1 MARKIEKKVISDDL
15 LFGDDFDE
23 GKLARIEAELVRT
36 PISEALEEAQ
46 PKAGKATPPA
56 AAGGEAAVTP
66 SDGALDQG
74 MPTGPSS
81 ETQDRDLSEKRQAAV
96 AKVVRAKLMLLA
108 AVGFLLL
115 AVTAG
120 VGSLYWFKWRLEAQ
134 PPTQFVRHPIVVPSH
149 RHGASFLLFV
159 GPSGKRKDLLKV
171 ELELDFSSTQ
181 GYEVFKRRQV
191 FFCDA
196 IYRFLRKQEPP
207 ENSFEH
213 WEEILQ
219 TNLLESL
226 SRNYPETR
234 LSTVRM
240 KGLQRL

>member
-1 MARKIEKKVISDDL
+1 MARTIEKQVISDDL
-15 LFGDDFDE
+15 VFGDEFDE
-23 GKLARIEAELVRT
+23 GKLAGTEAELDHA
-36 PISEALEEAQ
+36 PISEALEEA
-46 PKAGKATPPA
+46 PAKAAKVTPP

-74 MPTGPSS
+74 TPTGPSS
-81 ETQDRDLSEKRQAAV
+81 ETQDRNLSEKRQAAV

-120 VGSLYWFKWRLEAQ
+120 VGTLYWFKWRLDAQ

-149 RHGASFLLFV
+149 LHSASFLLFV
-159 GPSGKRKDLLKV
+159 GPSGKQKDLLQV
-171 ELELDFSSTQ
+171 EVELDFSSIQ
-181 GYEVFKRRQV
+181 GYEMFEREQV
-191 FFCDA
+191 FYRDL

-219 TNLLESL
+219 NNLLESL
-226 SRNYPETR
+226 NRNYPEMR

-240 KGLQRL
+240 KGLRLL

>member
-1 MARKIEKKVISDDL
+1 
-15 LFGDDFDE
+15 
-23 GKLARIEAELVRT
+23 
-36 PISEALEEAQ
+36 
-46 PKAGKATPPA
+46 
-56 AAGGEAAVTP
+56 
-66 SDGALDQG
+66 
-74 MPTGPSS
+74 
-81 ETQDRDLSEKRQAAV
+81 
-96 AKVVRAKLMLLA
+96 
-108 AVGFLLL
+108 
-115 AVTAG
+115 
-120 VGSLYWFKWRLEAQ
+120 
-134 PPTQFVRHPIVVPSH
+134 
-149 RHGASFLLFV
+149 
-159 GPSGKRKDLLKV
+159 
-171 ELELDFSSTQ
+171 
-181 GYEVFKRRQV
+181 VFKRRQV

>member
-23 GKLARIEAELVRT
+23 SKLARIEAELVRP
-36 PISEALEEAQ
+36 PISEALEEA
-46 PKAGKATPPA
+46 PAKAGKATPPA
-56 AAGGEAAVTP
+56 AGGESAVTP
-66 SDGALDQG
+66 SDGALDQET
-74 MPTGPSS
+74 PTGPSS
-81 ETQDRDLSEKRQAAV
+81 ETQDPNLSEKRQAAV
-96 AKVVRAKLMLLA
+96 ARVVRAKLMLLA

-134 PPTQFVRHPIVVPSH
+134 QPTQFVRHPIVVPSH

-159 GPSGKRKDLLKV
+159 GPSGKPKDLLKV
-171 ELELDFSSTQ
+171 EVELDFSSTQ
-181 GYEVFKRRQV
+181 GYEMFKRGQV
-191 FFCDA
+191 FYRDV

-234 LSTVRM
+234 LTTIRM